1 MRNEVEHHTSLEA
14 TLREIMA
21 LMARQEVVSQLV
33 AREHTIKQDLV
44 QALVARQHAVELETK
59 LNRLHPADAAFV
71 LESLPVEQRDA
82 AWQLIRKERRG
93 TILLE
98 LAASVRAPLVALL
111 ENDEL
116 LELGRQMPST
126 DFADLVE
133 KLPKARKRRVLAQL
147 GSTERQEVQTALSF
161 PPESVG
167 ALMETDVVTVR
178 GDLALEEAI
187 AALRGRRALPEQ
199 LTATYVVDRENLLL
213 GVLPLARLLFGD
225 PKLKVAEVM
234 DGDPVYFSTTDSA
247 DEAAQAFERY
257 DLISAPVVN
266 LHKQVVGWVKVDQV
280 VDRLTEDSFKQT
292 LSQVGLSED
301 IDLFGPIWQSGR
313 KRWIWLG
320 LNLFTAFIASRVI
333 GFFEGSIAQLAAL
346 AALMPI
352 VASIGGNTGNQTVAL
367 VVRGLALS
375 QLNESNRG
383 YLLRKELAIGA
394 LNGALWG
401 VDGARDAGALRVAG
415 ARRRNGG
422 RHDAQHDGRRDRGRA
437 VPARAR
443 AHGARSRDGQQ
454 HPADGDHRQHGV
466 PDLSRTRLGS
476 AALAGDGQLLK

>member
-1 MRNEVEHHTSLEA
+1 MRSEVEHHTSLEA

-33 AREHTIKQDLV
+33 AREHTSKQELV

-98 LAASVRAPLVALL
+98 LAASVRSPLVALL
-111 ENDEL
+111 GDDEL
-116 LELGRQMPST
+116 LALGKQMPST

-133 KLPKARKRRVLAQL
+133 KLPKGRKRRVLAQL
-147 GSTERQEVQTALSF
+147 DSAERQQVQTALSF

-178 GDLALEEAI
+178 ADLALEEAI
-187 AALRGRRALPEQ
+187 AGLRGRRALPEQ
-199 LTATYVVDRENLLL
+199 LTSVFVVDRENLLQ

-234 DGDPVYFSTTDSA
+234 DGDPVHFSTTDSA

-266 LHKQVVGWVKVDQV
+266 LHRQVVGWVKVEQV
-280 VDRLTEDSFKQT
+280 VDRLKEDSFKQT

-301 IDLFGPIWQSGR
+301 VDLFGPIWQSGR

-333 GFFEGSIAQLAAL
+333 GVFEGSIAQLAAL

-401 VDGARDAGALRVAG
+401 VLMALVTL
-415 ARRRNGG
+415 
-422 RHDAQHDGRRDRGRA
+422 
-437 VPARAR
+437 V
-443 AHGARSRDGQQ
+443 
-454 HPADGDHRQHGV
+454 
-466 PDLSRTRLGS
+466 LYGS
-476 AALAGDGQLLK
+476 LALAGVMAVAMMLNMIVAATVGVLCPLVLERLGRDPVMGSSILLTAMTDSMGFLIFLGLATAVLL

>member
-14 TLREIMA
+14 TLREIMEM
-21 LMARQEVVSQLV
+21 MARQEVVSQLV
-33 AREHTIKQDLV
+33 AREHTGKQELV

-71 LESLPVEQRDA
+71 LESLPAEQRDT

-98 LAASVRAPLVALL
+98 LAASVRAPLVALVDD
-111 ENDEL
+111 DEL
-116 LELGRQMPST
+116 LALGKQMPST

-133 KLPKARKRRVLAQL
+133 NLPKARRRRLLARL
-147 GSTERQEVQTALSF
+147 DSGERQEVQTALSF
-161 PPESVG
+161 PPDSVG

-178 GDLALEEAI
+178 GDLSLEEAI
-187 AALRGRRALPEQ
+187 AALRGRRALPAQ
-199 LTATYVVDRENLLL
+199 LTDVYVVDRANVLQ
-213 GVLPLARLLFGD
+213 GVLALSRLLFGD
-225 PKLKVAEVM
+225 PKIAVAEVM
-234 DGDPVYFSTTDSA
+234 DPDPVYFATTDSA

-266 LHKQVVGWVKVDQV
+266 LHRQVVGWVKVEQV
-280 VDRLTEDSFKQT
+280 VNRLAEDTFRQS

-301 IDLFGPIWQSGR
+301 IDLFAPIGVSAR
-313 KRWIWLG
+313 NRWIWLG

-333 GFFEGSIAQLAAL
+333 GVFEGSIAQLSAL

-367 VVRGLALS
+367 VIRGLALS
-375 QLNESNRG
+375 QLNASNRG
-383 YLLRKELAIGA
+383 YLLRKELAISA

-401 VDGARDAGALRVAG
+401 LAMA
-415 ARRRNGG
+415 
-422 RHDAQHDGRRDRGRA
+422 A
-437 VPARAR
+437 VTFLLY
-443 AHGARSRDGQQ
+443 RS
-454 HPADGDHRQHGV
+454 
-466 PDLSRTRLGS
+466 L
-476 AALAGDGQLLK
+476 ALAGVMAVAMLLNMLVAATVGVLCPLLLQRLGRDPVMGSSILLTAITDSMGFLIFLGLATAVLI